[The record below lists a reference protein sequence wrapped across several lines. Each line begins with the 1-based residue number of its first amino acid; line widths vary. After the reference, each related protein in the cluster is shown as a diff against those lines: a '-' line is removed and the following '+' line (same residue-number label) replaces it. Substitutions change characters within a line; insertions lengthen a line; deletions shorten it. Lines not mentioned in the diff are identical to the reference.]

1 MRFTLICLTI
11 LFVST
16 NASTTAIETTTTTTP
31 AGTTEATTT
40 ATPTTTEA
48 TTTATPTTTAATIDY
63 TRSEPAEGICL
74 QVTLPSTCGM
84 QMTMITTTGQ
94 FAQGTCTD
102 TTQCT
107 GDTSAATAALNPI
120 LTSCSGSSI
129 DVYCPPVPPI
139 DIDWAIPMSP
149 DTITASIGDKLK
161 FSWSGMHNVYTMA
174 SSTCDFSG
182 QSAITGGDTAT
193 TGDVEYEITSL
204 PLFFGCEVGGHC
216 TAGQKLTVG
225 CAQSLPGTAPT
236 YYTFATGATVNAVL
250 ELTGVSC
257 ANGYTGTAVATCSTE
272 ASVTL
277 SGCTVDT
284 STTNA
289 ASDSSVSKMV
299 VTFSFVATLFLMM

>member
-1 MRFTLICLTI
+1 MRLILTCLTI

-16 NASTTAIETTTTTTP
+16 NATGAPETTSTASRTMEP
-31 AGTTEATTT
+31 TEAQ
-40 ATPTTTEA
+40 
-48 TTTATPTTTAATIDY
+48 IDL
-63 TRSEPAEGICL
+63 TRSPSEVVCL
-74 QVTLPSTCGM
+74 QVTLPSTGCET
-84 QMTMITTTGQ
+84 QMTYLTTTGQ
-94 FAQGTCTD
+94 FAQGTCAD

-107 GDTSAATAALNPI
+107 SDTSSALAPFNTL
-120 LTSCSGSSI
+120 LTSCPGSSVV
-129 DVYCPPVPPI
+129 VYCPPVPPI
-139 DIDWAIPMSP
+139 DINWVIPLSP

-236 YYTFATGATVNAVL
+236 YYTFATGATVNAML

-257 ANGYTGTAVATCSTE
+257 DNGYIGTAVATCSTE

-277 SGCTVDT
+277 SGCTVDP
-284 STTNA
+284 
-289 ASDSSVSKMV
+289 SDSSVSKV
-299 VTFSFVATLFLMM
+299 VGTFSFVATLFLMM

>member
-1 MRFTLICLTI
+1 MRLILTCLTI

-16 NASTTAIETTTTTTP
+16 NATDAPETTSTASRTMEP
-31 AGTTEATTT
+31 TEAQ
-40 ATPTTTEA
+40 
-48 TTTATPTTTAATIDY
+48 IDL
-63 TRSEPAEGICL
+63 TRSPSEVVCL
-74 QVTLPSTCGM
+74 QVTLPSTGCEN
-84 QMTMITTTGQ
+84 QMTYLTTTGQ
-94 FAQGTCTD
+94 FAQGTCAD

-107 GDTSAATAALNPI
+107 SDTSSALAPFNTL
-120 LTSCSGSSI
+120 LTSCPGSSVV
-129 DVYCPPVPPI
+129 VYCPPVPPI
-139 DIDWAIPMSP
+139 DINWVIPLSP

-236 YYTFATGATVNAVL
+236 YYTFATGATVNAML

-257 ANGYTGTAVATCSTE
+257 DNGYIGTAVATCSTE

-277 SGCTVDT
+277 SGCTVDP
-284 STTNA
+284 
-289 ASDSSVSKMV
+289 SDSSVSKV
-299 VTFSFVATLFLMM
+299 VGTFSFVATLFLMM